1 MLQQTQV
8 ATVIPYYEAWL
19 RRFPDF
25 HALAAASESEVLQAW
40 EGLGYYSRARNLH
53 ATARKISRDHGGR
66 CPNMVDELMALP
78 GIGRYTAHA
87 VLTFAGDKSVGLV
100 EANIGRLTARVFN
113 VTAPID
119 SAAGR
124 ETIWKHATALV
135 PSTNARAF
143 NSALMDLG
151 AIVCLPRNPRC
162 NVCPVKPFCRA
173 RDPLLLPVRKPRAVQ
188 VKLSEQHSF
197 IFERDRV
204 LLQFCHARWRG
215 MWMLPELKTAPA
227 QAKALYRSTF
237 PFTHHKVTL
246 EVYRGSKGK
255 ARRGN
260 LQWFAVDALDLV
272 PLPSPHRRAVAALL
286 PLCHPEQARDL
297 RMRSRITQGY
307 QCSAA

>member
-1 MLQQTQV
+1 MRSAFNISRFRSAVSRWYSRHGRDLPWRRTRDPYTILVSEFMLQQTQV

-66 CPNMVDELMALP
+66 CPNRVDELMALP

-135 PSTNARAF
+135 PSKKSGRIQFRSNGSRRDRLS
-143 NSALMDLG
+143 SAESAMQ
-151 AIVCLPRNPRC
+151 CLPRSSHSAAPRSTSSS
-162 NVCPVKPFCRA
+162 R
-173 RDPLLLPVRKPRAVQ
+173 RKPRPAQ
-188 VKLSEQHSF
+188 VKLSEQHSLF
-197 IFERDRV
+197 RARPGVAAICQGTLARD
-204 LLQFCHARWRG
+204 
-215 MWMLPELKTAPA
+215 
-227 QAKALYRSTF
+227 
-237 PFTHHKVTL
+237 
-246 EVYRGSKGK
+246 
-255 ARRGN
+255 
-260 LQWFAVDALDLV
+260 VDAPGTQDC
-272 PLPSPHRRAVAALL
+272 PRAGKSSL
-286 PLCHPEQARDL
+286 PLNLSLHSPQGNARSL
-297 RMRSRITQGY
+297 SRLKG
-307 QCSAA
+307 